1 MGRIIDRRRVY
12 GSKKE
17 DTYIQDGLIFW
28 LDGINKG
35 NDPTAWTDLIGGYT
49 FPYSEG
55 AVIESNGVANIYS
68 KSVQQAFHAPAN
80 THTIEG
86 VSNYCSTPYGIL
98 LYGKQSGDVV
108 LANGGGIIT
117 TGNSINFGEQCR
129 MFKTNLRTPTTVS
142 CHDDFLMLNGNIHT
156 YTEVT
161 NWAQGYGSGFVIGGR
176 YSYGYKNTSKIYSI
190 RIYNRRLTEE
200 EMLHNQRIDNVRFN
214 LGLNI

>member
-28 LDGINKG
+28 LDGIDKG

-55 AVIESNGVANIYS
+55 AVIESNGVVNMYS
-68 KSVQQAFHAPAN
+68 QSVQQAFDAPAS
-80 THTIEG
+80 TCTVEG
-86 VSNYCSTPYGIL
+86 VSNYCSNSWGIL
-98 LYGKQSGDVV
+98 LYGGKYNDVILV
-108 LANGGGIIT
+108 NGGGIIT
-117 TGNSINFGEQCR
+117 TGNVNTVGCR
-129 MFKTNLRTPTTVS
+129 VFRTNLRTTTTVS
-142 CHDDFLMLNGNIHT
+142 CHNDFLMLNGNIHT
-156 YTEVT
+156 YTEVS
-161 NWAQGYGSGFVIGGR
+161 NWGQYFNNKFVIGGR
-176 YSYGYKNTSKIYSI
+176 SVNGYKNTSKIYSI
-190 RIYNRRLTEE
+190 RIYNRQLTEE